1 MALLQFRLDKVSKQA
16 GLFINSAC
24 FMSQNRLDCTPVQ
37 AELQMVKEEEKSETQ
52 KVLKTSYY
60 STSS

>member
-1 MALLQFRLDKVSKQA
+1 
-16 GLFINSAC
+16 
-24 FMSQNRLDCTPVQ
+24 MSQNRLDCTPVQ